1 MKVLIL
7 KPTAAAA
14 TFYAIV
20 EYPHYAATFAFLW
33 GYVVATE
40 KTPGG
45 ARHAG

>member
-7 KPTAAAA
+7 KLAAAAA

-20 EYPHYAATFAFLW
+20 EHPHYAATFAFLW
-33 GYVVATE
+33 GYVVATG
-40 KTPGG
+40 KTAGG